1 MQMSRGRRGST
12 ASRGEGIA
20 WHCPRVESLEECVH
34 DRAGAIGAPTMNL
47 CISVAAV
54 VFVIVTSGCGYS
66 QAERDD
72 CELRE
77 VALPPREAVE
87 TASQV
92 LASLG
97 YELRAA
103 GPGDVRGEANQN
115 DPAERAVSVV
125 GGVAATPF
133 AVIAD
138 VFAGAPAMSQLTVSL
153 AVNGGVYDTQLS
165 VRAVGLDT
173 SWSAVRAVA
182 VVNGIVRPDWPQLA
196 AFWAEYGRHARVS
209 PGTDRARA
217 AVGMWDAKGNPVS
230 HHEPVGRVGAK
241 GATGE

>member
-1 MQMSRGRRGST
+1 M
-12 ASRGEGIA
+12 
-20 WHCPRVESLEECVH
+20 
-34 DRAGAIGAPTMNL
+34 GAPSMNP
-47 CISVAAV
+47 CISLAAV
-54 VFVIVTSGCGYS
+54 VFVTATSGCGYS
-66 QAERDD
+66 QAERDAG
-72 CELRE
+72 ELRE
-77 VALPPREAVE
+77 VALAPREAVE
-87 TASQV
+87 TASRV

-165 VRAVGLDT
+165 VRAVGLD
-173 SWSAVRAVA
+173 SSCSAVRAVA
-182 VVNGIVRPDWPQLA
+182 VVNGSVRPDWPQLA
-196 AFWAEYGRHARVS
+196 VFWAEYGRHARVS

-230 HHEPVGRVGAK
+230 HHEPVGR
-241 GATGE
+241 